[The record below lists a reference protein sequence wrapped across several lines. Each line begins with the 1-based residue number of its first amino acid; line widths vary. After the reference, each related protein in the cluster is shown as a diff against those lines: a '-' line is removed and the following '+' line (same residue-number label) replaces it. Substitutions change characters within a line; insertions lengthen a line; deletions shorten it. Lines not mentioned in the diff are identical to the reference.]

1 MTCIEVC
8 TWRFRGNWE
17 LPSLNSCPR
26 FLKATSIAVALKKAL
41 CCPQPV
47 MLELSGWLVDHIRHP
62 FNSFYTGFS
71 FFWLTRASP
80 WCTVSLPVDGD
91 RPFVRFFPRPALL
104 RIFPGSRLCH
114 NCGGKC
120 FPVFFASFRALPKVW
135 SKCTLNSV
143 QGNDWYFC
151 EHTTRVLHKTTGWE
165 GAAAREGMLECC
177 FRIVEAAPG
186 LCSEEKGEWRMV

>member
-104 RIFPGSRLCH
+104 RIFPGSRLWWKMFFLVH
-114 NCGGKC
+114 SGPFQVCGQ
-120 FPVFFASFRALPKVW
+120 
-135 SKCTLNSV
+135 SV

-165 GAAAREGMLECC
+165 GAAAREGMLEWC